1 MYVILLKHMNQKKER
16 KPITINKAD
25 LLGLNNK
32 VLTIA
37 YDYVPKE
44 TKSKLNEVYML
55 NLEAIK
61 SENKIQDFIDS
72 QLEENKIE
80 SATNEKHEELL
91 ERGHAD
97 A

>member
-1 MYVILLKHMNQKKER
+1 MNQKKER
-16 KPITINKAD
+16 KPITMNKAD

-61 SENKIQDFIDS
+61 SQNKKQDFIDS